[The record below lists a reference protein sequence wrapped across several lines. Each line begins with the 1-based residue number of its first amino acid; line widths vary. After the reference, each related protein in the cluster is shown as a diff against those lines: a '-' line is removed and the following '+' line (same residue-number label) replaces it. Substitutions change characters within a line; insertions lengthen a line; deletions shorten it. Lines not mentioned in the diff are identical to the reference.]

1 MKPILGVDITEDK
14 ENEILNGNEFIIQ
27 RTPESSMQAFE
38 KALDNNFELI
48 NKAKLPL
55 AVRIVKGIFGFAGLV
70 LTLGTVRAW
79 DTEESIIEYYQAIP
93 WIFWVCGA
101 CIAIWGILEFSARK
115 KAKKIIQS
123 DEGDY
128 TKNTLE
134 TVVKNIYAEH
144 GVPASAPETD
154 ILAISYKIKDGEVHP
169 KARTFESTPFTNLIY
184 KVFSDS
190 ENLYLV
196 NCEAKYAFPL
206 TGLKAIRTVKKRIML
221 SDWNKDEKPN
231 KGIYK
236 SYKLSVDDH
245 NNVYAKPYHFL
256 EIEHNGETYGI
267 YFPCYELPVFEEVTG
282 LKAETE

>member
-1 MKPILGVDITEDK
+1 
-14 ENEILNGNEFIIQ
+14 
-27 RTPESSMQAFE
+27 MQAFE

-70 LTLGTVRAW
+70 LTLGTVRTW
-79 DTEESIIEYYQAIP
+79 DAEESIIEYYQAIP

-154 ILAISYKIKDGEVHP
+154 ILAISYKIIDGEVHP

-221 SDWNKDEKPN
+221 SDWNKDEKHN